1 MVSTDGLA
9 LAVYSHGDPGAPTV
23 VAVHGYPDDHTVFDG
38 VVEILRE
45 HHHVVTYDVRGAGA
59 SGTPSGREG
68 YDLERLAEDLRAVV
82 DAVSPDA
89 PVHLLAH
96 DWGAIQTWHA
106 VTAEPGEHQH
116 SGLTGRV
123 ASFTSMSGPC
133 LDHVGLFFAGRTGAT
148 RREILRQG
156 LDSWYTALFR
166 TPVLPELLWRSG
178 LAGALVSATDG
189 VGRPKLRDAVNGL
202 ELYRRNLPARLGDPQ
217 PRRTDVPVQVLAP
230 RGDRYVT
237 PAMQTRI
244 AAYAPDLRVRR
255 LPGGHWMV
263 RTRPDVVARCVAELV
278 AHVGGAEP
286 APALTRARAAARPG
300 AGRWDGALVVV
311 TGAGAGIGRATAA
324 AFARRGARV
333 VVADLDGDAAERTAE
348 LIGTATASG
357 GAGRA
362 FPVTVDVAD
371 EAAVSRLASDV
382 AAEHGVPDVVVNNA
396 GIGMAGSFADT
407 TLSDWQRIVDVNLWG
422 VIHGCR
428 AFSAL
433 MGAHGEGGHIVNV
446 ASAAA
451 YLPSRTLAAYATTKS
466 AVLTLSEC
474 LRAELA
480 DDGIGVTALCPG
492 FVRTDITRTTRFVG
506 RDAGTEKRL
515 QKETTALYARRNYT
529 PERVAEHVV
538 RAVERNAPLAPVTAE
553 AHAGLLASRLSPA
566 LLRAIARRDIGPR

>member
-1 MVSTDGLA
+1 MISADGLA
-9 LAVYSHGDPGAPTV
+9 LAVYDHGDPGAPTV

-38 VVEILRE
+38 VVEQLRE
-45 HHHVVTYDVRGAGA
+45 RHHVVTYDVRGAGA
-59 SGTPSGREG
+59 SGTPRDRAG

-106 VTAEPGEHQH
+106 VTGDA
-116 SGLTGRV
+116 LTGRV

-133 LDHVGLFFAGRTGAT
+133 LDHVGLFFRRRAGAT
-148 RREILRQG
+148 RREVLRQAR
-156 LDSWYTALFR
+156 DSWYTALFR

-189 VGRPKLRDAVNGL
+189 VPRPNLRDAVNGL

-217 PRRTDVPVQVLAP
+217 PRRTEVPVQVLAP

-237 PAMQTRI
+237 PALQTRI
-244 AAYAPDLRVRR
+244 AAYAPDLRVRH

-263 RTRPDVVARCVAELV
+263 RTRPDVVARCVAEHV
-278 AHVGGAEP
+278 AHAEGGAET
-286 APALTRARAAARPG
+286 PALARARAAARPG
-300 AGRWDGALVVV
+300 AGRWDGGLVVV
-311 TGAGAGIGRATAA
+311 TGAGSGIGRATAA

-333 VVADLDGDAAERTAE
+333 VVADLDGDAARRTAE
-348 LIGTATASG
+348 LIGGS
-357 GAGRA
+357 RA

-371 EAAVSRLASDV
+371 EAAVSRLATQV
-382 AAEHGVPDVVVNNA
+382 AAEHGVPDLVVNNA
-396 GIGMAGSFADT
+396 GIGMAGPFADT
-407 TLSDWQRIVDVNLWG
+407 TLTDWQRIVDVNLWG
-422 VIHGCR
+422 VVHGCR
-428 AFSAL
+428 AFSTL
-433 MGAHGEGGHIVNV
+433 LRAHGEGGHIVNV

-492 FVRTDITRTTRFVG
+492 FVHTDITRTTRFVG
-506 RDAGTEKRL
+506 LDAASEKRR
-515 QKETTALYARRNYT
+515 QSATTALYARRNYT

-538 RAVERNAPLAPVTAE
+538 RAVERNTALAPVTAE
-553 AHAGLLASRLSPA
+553 AHAGLLAARLSPA
-566 LLRAIARRDIGPR
+566 LLRAVARRDIGPR

>member
-1 MVSTDGLA
+1 MSHKEVISADGLA
-9 LAVYSHGDPGAPTV
+9 LAVYSHGDPDAPTV

-38 VVEILRE
+38 VVDALGGS
-45 HHHVVTYDVRGAGA
+45 HHVVTYDVRGAGA
-59 SGTPSGREG
+59 SGTPSDQAG

-82 DAVSPDA
+82 DAMSPER

-106 VTAEPGEHQH
+106 VTGDL
-116 SGLTGRV
+116 LTGRV

-133 LDHVGLFFAGRTGAT
+133 LDHVGLFFARRNGAT
-148 RREILRQG
+148 RREIVRQG
-156 LDSWYTALFR
+156 LDSWYTVLFR
-166 TPVLPELLWRSG
+166 VPVLPELLWRAG

-189 VGRPKLRDAVNGL
+189 VPRPRLRDAVNGL
-202 ELYRRNLPARLGDPQ
+202 ELYRRNLPARLGRPQ

-237 PAMQTRI
+237 PALQTRI

-263 RTRPDVVARCVAELV
+263 RTRPDVVARCVAEHV
-278 AHVGGAEP
+278 AHVEGGPE
-286 APALTRARAAARPG
+286 APSLARARSAARPG

-311 TGAGAGIGRATAA
+311 TGAGSGIGRATAA

-333 VVADLDGDAAERTAE
+333 VAADLDGDAAKRTAE
-348 LIGTATASG
+348 LIGTS
-357 GAGRA
+357 RA

-371 EAAVSRLASDV
+371 EKAVSELAAGV

-407 TLSDWQRIVDVNLWG
+407 TLEDWQRIVDVNLWG

-428 AFSAL
+428 AFSAR
-433 MGAHGEGGHIVNV
+433 MAAHGEGGHIVNV

-480 DDGIGVTALCPG
+480 DDGVGVTALCPG
-492 FVRTDITRTTRFVG
+492 FVHTDITRTTRFVG
-506 RDAGTEKRL
+506 LDPDAETRR
-515 QKETTALYARRNYT
+515 QNATTALYARRNYT

-538 RAVERNAPLAPVTAE
+538 AAVERNAPLAPVTAE

-566 LLRAIARRDIGPR
+566 LLRAIARRDIGPK